1 MKRQTKE
8 TEKSESETE
17 PITGLERVIAIPSA
31 LPGRADRPNE
41 SGKSTF
47 AARHFA
53 PNRGTH
59 SDQYRAIV
67 ADDPNDQSVTGAA
80 FETLHYVAGQRLKL
94 GRLVVVDATSVKP
107 QDRAA
112 LVRLAREHDV
122 FPIAIVFDLEERLL
136 RERNRGRPDR
146 RLSERVIQRHI
157 QDLRRGLRAW
167 RVRGSVRSQSSG
179 LQKRGG
185 RHQHHTRADVVGQDG

>member
-1 MKRQTKE
+1 MTEETVKR
-8 TEKSESETE
+8 E
-17 PITGLERVIAIPSA
+17 PEAAPATGSERVISIPQRCLVA
-31 LPGRADRPNE
+31 LIGATS

-47 AARHFA
+47 ASRHFA
-53 PNRGTH
+53 LTEILS

-157 QDLRRGLRAW
+157 QDLRRGLRGLA
-167 RVRGSVRSQSSG
+167 REGFRQVSVIRSPEE
-179 LQKRGG
+179 
-185 RHQHHTRADVVGQDG
+185 ADVISITRERMWSDKTD